1 MTNFNPDIPRCLR
14 ETSPGLLSHPL
25 SAGWCHSN
33 LSSEERLERILSDKI
48 MRFNPYLVD
57 DQTLLDCAARGRMQP
72 LPSLTQMMIYH
83 FLDIKY
89 VRRNFIYEAI
99 FYRIGNSPEV
109 FHTSLSSLISS
120 ISHYCHKGPVH
131 SKFNSSNLT
140 NDSMVEKMQNRSF
153 FVSNVILGT
162 RNFNTLG
169 LGYRFHRM
177 KGNDHSQAD
186 TIRRSMC
193 NAKIEMLNEMI
204 EYPWS
209 DCLLKISSN
218 VPDYTHIL
226 LHAIDIVK
234 SFPKFQGHLP
244 SLSELTI

>member
-1 MTNFNPDIPRCLR
+1 
-14 ETSPGLLSHPL
+14 
-25 SAGWCHSN
+25 
-33 LSSEERLERILSDKI
+33 
-48 MRFNPYLVD
+48 
-57 DQTLLDCAARGRMQP
+57 
-72 LPSLTQMMIYH
+72 
-83 FLDIKY
+83 
-89 VRRNFIYEAI
+89 
-99 FYRIGNSPEV
+99 
-109 FHTSLSSLISS
+109 
-120 ISHYCHKGPVH
+120 
-131 SKFNSSNLT
+131 
-140 NDSMVEKMQNRSF
+140 MVEKMQNRSF

-177 KGNDHSQAD
+177 KGNDHSHAD
-186 TIRRSMC
+186 TIRRAMC
-193 NAKIEMLNEMI
+193 NPKIEMLNEMI

-244 SLSELTI
+244 SLSELKH